1 MNEMLATSQE
11 VARSTVEAANAADIA
26 EQETN
31 TGSAVMNESVGA
43 IRTLSAHVDGLSQ
56 VMQQLVQDSH
66 EIGKVLNVISGIAE
80 QTNLLALNAAIE
92 AARAGEQGRGFAVV
106 ADEVRSLAQRTQ
118 SSAQEIETLV
128 TSLQNSA
135 GDSVS
140 AMESSTTMAS
150 NTLERATATGT
161 TIERIARAV
170 EEIKQYNSQ
179 IATASEQQTSV
190 AEEINQN
197 ITSIRDVT
205 DQSAASSNQTA
216 SSSSEL
222 ARLGSDLQNLVSRFR
237 L

>member
-1 MNEMLATSQE
+1 MGEAGKLAKASGAKVTHSASCISDSEASIRELADFMGRIDE
-11 VARSTVEAANAADIA
+11 VFTQLGTQSEEIGSIVGNIQDIA
-26 EQETN
+26 
-31 TGSAVMNESVGA
+31 
-43 IRTLSAHVDGLSQ
+43 
-56 VMQQLVQDSH
+56 
-66 EIGKVLNVISGIAE
+66 K

-128 TSLQNSA
+128 TSLQSSA
-135 GDSVS
+135 GNSVS

-150 NTLERATATGT
+150 NTLERATATGA

-170 EEIKQYNSQ
+170 EDIKQYNSQ